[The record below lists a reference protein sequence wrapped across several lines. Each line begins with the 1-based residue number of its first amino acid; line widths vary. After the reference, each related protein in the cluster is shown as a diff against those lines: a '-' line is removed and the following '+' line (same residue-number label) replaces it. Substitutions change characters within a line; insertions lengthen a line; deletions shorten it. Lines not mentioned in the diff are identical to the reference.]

1 MALSAPHVGL
11 SVDSLGRQIQL
22 EVTTLIGKNNQ
33 GRSILNTWQSAISAD
48 QLPMLSVLYL
58 FRKKQT
64 TPHRVFCV
72 VPLFADLLSRLISK
86 LMGKSG
92 SDDGMGSGGQLAIC
106 H

>member
-1 MALSAPHVGL
+1 
-11 SVDSLGRQIQL
+11 
-22 EVTTLIGKNNQ
+22 
-33 GRSILNTWQSAISAD
+33 
-48 QLPMLSVLYL
+48 MLSVLYL

-72 VPLFADLLSRLISK
+72 VPLFVDLLSRLISK